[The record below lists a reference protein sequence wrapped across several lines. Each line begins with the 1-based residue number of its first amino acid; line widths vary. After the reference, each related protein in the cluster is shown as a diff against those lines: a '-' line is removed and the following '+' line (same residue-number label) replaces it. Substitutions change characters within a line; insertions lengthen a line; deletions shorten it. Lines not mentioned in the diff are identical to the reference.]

1 MAKLKVKGLDTLVE
15 QMERMCKNSE
25 ETAKKAV
32 YAGAK
37 VVADKIRQNLNALN
51 VTPEWQKQ
59 DLIDSFG
66 IAPVDTDEKGVVNT
80 KAGFDGYGSR
90 PTKKYPKGLPNQL
103 LARAIESGTSFRKKQ
118 PFVRPA
124 VNAAK
129 KQAIKEMER
138 VVDEEV
144 KKALKE

>member
-1 MAKLKVKGLDTLVE
+1 
-15 QMERMCKNSE
+15 MCKNSE

-51 VTPEWQKQ
+51 VTPELQKQ

-66 IAPVDTDEKGVVNT
+66 IAPFDTDEKGVVNT

-138 VVDEEV
+138 VVNEEV